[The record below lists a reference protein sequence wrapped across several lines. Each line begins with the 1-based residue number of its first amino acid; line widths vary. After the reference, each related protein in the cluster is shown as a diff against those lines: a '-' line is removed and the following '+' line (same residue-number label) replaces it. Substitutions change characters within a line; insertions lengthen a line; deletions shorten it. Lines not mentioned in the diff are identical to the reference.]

1 MRMHMAAKKS
11 FVAATVLAT
20 SMSLAGGVSAASS
33 DSHLPAKGRVITL
46 RDGHGIKVKSVKVI
60 GSRQLLVSIAPT
72 ALAPKSITVRILLPV
87 GYQPDAAI
95 AYPVLYL
102 FPGTSGHSY
111 DWMTAG
117 EAPKTTKPYR
127 LITVSS
133 DIGFDGDG
141 GSWFTNW
148 VDQHTALGKSQWE
161 YYDIHQLIPWIDAN
175 LNTIRSRTGRA
186 VAGLSMGGYG
196 ATELAARHPD
206 LFVQQASFSGAPE
219 IDRDLEAR
227 LGAHAVIGATMV
239 GLNGVSADAPF
250 GNHVTNEINW
260 QGHDPARLIDNLRP
274 VRLWFATADGRPG
287 VYDDPVTDPGGFAG
301 SAAVE
306 SLTHTSTDLFLKHLR
321 EAHMTAV
328 VYDYGAGTHTWPY
341 WARDLRRFVPTLMRT
356 FNDPPARPRTI
367 SYKTINPR
375 WKQWGWTVS
384 IKRADHLAFSELRNA
399 GPSGFTFG
407 GSGVATVVTPA
418 FKNVGQP
425 YKVVVGGHSS
435 LMKPDKRGRLHI
447 RVPLGATDHQV
458 SVRIHP

>member
-1 MRMHMAAKKS
+1 MHPAAKKS
-11 FVAATVLAT
+11 LVAATVLAT
-20 SMSLAGGVSAASS
+20 SLSLASGVSAASA
-33 DSHLPAKGRVITL
+33 DRHTPGTARVITL

-72 ALAPKSITVRILLPV
+72 ALAPKTITVRILLPV
-87 GYQPDAAI
+87 GYRPDAAI

-117 EAPKTTKPYR
+117 KAPQTMKPYR

-161 YYDIHQLIPWIDAN
+161 RYDIHQLIPWVDAN
-175 LNTIRSRTGRA
+175 LNTIRNRAGRA

-196 ATELAARHPD
+196 STELAARHPD
-206 LFVQQASFSGAPE
+206 MFVQQASFSGAPE

-227 LGAHAVIGATMV
+227 LGAAAVIGATMV
-239 GLNGVSADAPF
+239 GLNGVEASAPF

-260 QGHDPARLIDNLRP
+260 QGHDPARLIENLRP

-287 VYDDPVTDPGGFAG
+287 VYDDPVTNVPGYAG

-306 SLTHTSTDLFLKHLR
+306 SLTHTSTDLFLGHLR
-321 EAHMTAV
+321 EENMKAV

-341 WARDLRRFVPTLMRT
+341 WARDLRKFVPTLMRT
-356 FNDPPARPRTI
+356 FNDPPARPRVI

-384 IKRADHLAFSELRNA
+384 IKRSAHLEFSELRNA
-399 GPSGFTFG
+399 GPHGFTFG
-407 GSGVATVVTPA
+407 GSGLATIITPSFQDGA
-418 FKNVGQP
+418 QSYN
-425 YKVVVGGHSS
+425 VVVGGHPH
-435 LMKPDKRGRLHI
+435 LMRPDQAGRLHI